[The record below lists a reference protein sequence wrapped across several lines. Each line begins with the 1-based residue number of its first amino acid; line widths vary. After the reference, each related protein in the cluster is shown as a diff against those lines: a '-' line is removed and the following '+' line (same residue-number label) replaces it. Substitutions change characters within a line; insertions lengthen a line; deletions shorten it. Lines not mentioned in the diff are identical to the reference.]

1 MPPEI
6 EPICGPSKAA
16 TNEAGEPMLRLPPG
30 WGGLPIDLFPIPAQE
45 ESGPACVTCP
55 MLLLAT
61 RGQGRRWYR
70 YNGKSVELHTA
81 PGMIELYGRDFQGE
95 GARWDGLPGQCVG
108 VHLTPQ
114 VVNRLIRDGRNFDVV
129 TTHEL
134 FDPRLQWLVQE
145 LLDEAQ
151 RGAPGGA
158 LYAEGLSLAL
168 LGRLAEFHRAPIT
181 HSRSAGGLSA
191 MSRQRVLDF
200 IEAHLGD
207 DLSITLLAQEV
218 GLSPHHFAHSFKES
232 FGLPPHRFVQQR
244 RMEKALK
251 MLKTSSSSIAEIALA
266 LGFASQSHFTQV
278 FRQHTGKT
286 PAAARF
292 P

>member
-1 MPPEI
+1 
-6 EPICGPSKAA
+6 
-16 TNEAGEPMLRLPPG
+16 MLRLPPG
-30 WGGLPIDLFPIPAQE
+30 WGGLPIDLFPIPAQK
-45 ESGPACVTCP
+45 ESGPAFVTCP

-61 RGQGRRWYR
+61 FGQGRRWHR
-70 YNGKSVELHTA
+70 YNGKSIELRTA
-81 PGMIELYGRDFQGE
+81 PGMIELYGRDFQRE
-95 GARWDGLPGQCVG
+95 GARWDGLPGQSIG
-108 VHLTPQ
+108 VYLAPQ
-114 VVNRLIRDGRNFDVV
+114 VVTSLIRDGRDFDVV

-134 FDPRLQWLVQE
+134 FDSKLQWLVQE

-168 LGRLAEFHRAPIT
+168 LGRLAEFHRAPMSN
-181 HSRSAGGLSA
+181 SRAAGGLSA

-200 IEAHLGD
+200 IEAHSGHN
-207 DLSITLLAQEV
+207 LSVTVLAQEV
-218 GLSPHHFAHSFKES
+218 GLSPHHFAHGFKES

-251 MLKTSSSSIAEIALA
+251 MLASSLTPVAEIALA
-266 LGFASQSHFTQV
+266 LGFSSQSHFTQV